1 MNIVDSIPLSLGET
15 IGSLMT
21 SIIDAQA
28 QAARATVEFIEDVGT
43 VEVSSDLDSVH
54 ELRSV
59 SFKYKKFDENFEN
72 KEFVV
77 DIPLLSMVDIPLVSI
92 KNAKFSFN
100 YQITQTTKENQSAS
114 PAKSASSASGSKKVV
129 LGKMMKPLPITK
141 SASIIGKF
149 KKQPAKSA
157 SSSNTSTSAQETG
170 GLDVT
175 IELEKVPLPIGIDRI
190 LEILELAASENK
202 VDEKNEAQ

>member
-43 VEVSSDLDSVH
+43 VEGSSDLDSVH

-114 PAKSASSASGSKKVV
+114 PAKSASSASGSKKV
-129 LGKMMKPLPITK
+129 
-141 SASIIGKF
+141 
-149 KKQPAKSA
+149 
-157 SSSNTSTSAQETG
+157 
-170 GLDVT
+170 
-175 IELEKVPLPIGIDRI
+175 
-190 LEILELAASENK
+190 
-202 VDEKNEAQ
+202 